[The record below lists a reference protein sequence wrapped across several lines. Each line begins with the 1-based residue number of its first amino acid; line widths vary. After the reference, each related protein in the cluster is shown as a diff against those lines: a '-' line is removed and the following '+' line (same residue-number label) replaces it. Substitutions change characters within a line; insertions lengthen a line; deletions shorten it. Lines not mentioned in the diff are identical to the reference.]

1 MKLYDYAPSQ
11 NAYKVRML
19 LQHLGITWETVPV
32 AIFGGESHGP
42 DFLARNPAGAVPVL
56 EPEPGKFIAESNAI
70 LCYLAE
76 GTRYFAGDRLQRAK
90 ILQWLFF
97 EQSYVEPTIGSL
109 RYWRLTGKY
118 ERRKA
123 EAPARER
130 MASGA
135 LQALERELT
144 HRPYLADDYSIADIA
159 VFAYS
164 HRAEEAGFDLG
175 PYPAFQRWIQ
185 HIKNEQGP
193 LPEVIPYSVDPDS
206 SRDL

>member
-1 MKLYDYAPSQ
+1 MKLYDYAASQ
-11 NAYKVRML
+11 NAWKVRTL
-19 LQHLGITWETVPV
+19 LQHLGLAWESVPV
-32 AIFGGESHGP
+32 AIFRGDSHSP
-42 DFLARNPAGAVPVL
+42 EFLTKNPAGAVPVL

-70 LCYLAE
+70 LCFLAE
-76 GTRYFAGDRLQRAK
+76 GTPYFSREPFRRAK

-130 MASGA
+130 MATGA
-135 LQALERELT
+135 LQALNRELAG
-144 HRPYLADDYSIADIA
+144 RPYLVDEYSIADIA
-159 VFAYS
+159 VFAYG

-175 PYPAFQRWIQ
+175 PYPEFRRWIQ

-193 LPEVIPYSVDPDS
+193 LPDVIPYSADPDS
-206 SRDL
+206 SRKL